1 MILAIDNFIK
11 DPNLLREIKEDSF
24 FFSDPGVYYYWKGWW
39 DSPASTTKKKLI
51 RHIWGENCPI
61 RGTFEIDGFEYWTGI
76 QTADASSGF
85 DNKLESHFDKDEA
98 WFEKTKELQTPLI
111 GTVYYPEQEHFEGG
125 MLEIYTNGLDS
136 DPERIYAK
144 SNRLIIFDAGTVP
157 HRVDIVTMGT
167 RKAIAINLWSFEPY
181 SNQIGKLK
189 TENK

>member
-11 DPNLLREIKEDSF
+11 DPELLKEIREDLT

-39 DSPASTTKKKLI
+39 DSPDNTTKKRLI
-51 RHIWGENCPI
+51 KHIWGENCPI
-61 RGTFEIDGFEYWTGI
+61 KGTFEIDGFEYWTGI
-76 QTADASSGF
+76 QSSRPESGF
-85 DNKLESHFDKDEA
+85 SNNLEAHFDKDEA
-98 WFEKTKELQTPLI
+98 WFQETKELQTPLI
-111 GTVYYPEQEHFEGG
+111 GTVYYPEQDNFDGG

-157 HRVDIVTMGT
+157 HRVDIVTKGT

-181 SNQIGKLK
+181 SKQIGKLK
-189 TENK
+189 IEK